1 MIVTKKLWLSWP
13 IFGEGTEGKDFES
26 AWVPEEPKNNNGIL
40 EKGEQLNCPF
50 ANKTIS
56 IDFPDGPEFTLKE
69 FVGFIKDGTLELEE
83 TDK

>member
-13 IFGEGTEGKDFES
+13 TFGEEAGEDNFKS
-26 AWVPEEPKNNNGIL
+26 AWVPEEPENNNGVL
-40 EKGEQLNCPF
+40 EKGEQLNPV
-50 ANKTIS
+50 NKKIF
-56 IDFPDGPEFTLKE
+56 IDFPNGPEFTLRE